1 MSSFLNANEE
11 IIMNNKKTFG
21 KIIFVF
27 GKKFNPKIEKW
38 LRYINKD
45 PLTLYKQLKR
55 ILVGADVNRNI
66 TQFDN
71 LKKHLDPIGKGLF
84 DFEKGSLAEF
94 FHSVQNYVEEKKV
107 DKHMP
112 LLHL

>member
-1 MSSFLNANEE
+1 MDQGLQNDPKIKVPILSSFLNANEE

-55 ILVGADVNRNI
+55 ISTSGFSYKVYEINKNI
-66 TQFDN
+66 N
-71 LKKHLDPIGKGLF
+71 ISKIK
-84 DFEKGSLAEF
+84 
-94 FHSVQNYVEEKKV
+94 
-107 DKHMP
+107 
-112 LLHL
+112 

>member
-55 ILVGADVNRNI
+55 ISTSGFSYKVYEINKNI
-66 TQFDN
+66 N
-71 LKKHLDPIGKGLF
+71 ILKIK
-84 DFEKGSLAEF
+84 
-94 FHSVQNYVEEKKV
+94 
-107 DKHMP
+107 
-112 LLHL
+112 